1 MSFSRKFSAKS
12 PFKLDQYKMSKMT
25 PKQFERAKKRVQKV
39 KDKNRKVDQEG
50 TWQNKMF
57 GGKMV
62 DGEYRPGL
70 ADSRLMGGAGTKNLR
85 RSGINIE
92 GDFDKRQRENKRRNK
107 KMERRGITGYD
118 QFGVGVSERFKH

>member
-1 MSFSRKFSAKS
+1 MSFSKKFTKKS

-25 PKQFERAKKRVQKV
+25 PKQYERAKKRVQKV

-50 TWQNKMF
+50 TLANRLF

-62 DGEYRPGL
+62 DGEYKPGI
-70 ADSRLMGGAGTKNLR
+70 ADSRLFGGAGVKNLR

-92 GDFDKRQRENKRRNK
+92 GDFEKRQRENKRRNK

>member
-107 KMERRGITGYD
+107 KMERRGVTGYD